1 MNHTNLMIFH
11 IYVQNAI
18 LVNRKRSAK
27 RARSNIFLERRRERP
42 PFEISERN
50 CDRVEGARF
59 LRQGARSLN

>member
-1 MNHTNLMIFH
+1 MNHTRPYDISYK

-27 RARSNIFLERRRERP
+27 RARSNIFWERRRESA

-50 CDRVEGARF
+50 CERVFEQAQF
-59 LRQGARSLN
+59 